1 MGTAVTINFAT
12 AAELARWD
20 DLILANPDGGDVWRS
35 RAYAEQKRLG
45 HYTPRYIVVHG
56 TELDNDK
63 TFALPSPS
71 AAGAGSDA
79 EVTET
84 EAWERAREAATWLP
98 EANPWAMAFTVHEKS
113 VPFVGK
119 LWYLPKGPG
128 FETLAEMA
136 WVTRILADFAKDH
149 GAFMLKIE
157 PRLTFQAA
165 ADSLESH
172 VAPLPPGPD
181 SNDDPT
187 GSDSND
193 DPHAE
198 LRAARAAVRADLISE
213 GFVETLPIIP
223 NASTVIVD
231 LATAPGDIT
240 DGSIKDVL
248 LANIGQKARYAINR
262 ARRDGV
268 TIEQVDATDANCVLM
283 FGLLAD
289 TAEGAFGIRSRAY
302 YTSFWKSF
310 AASGQGQFFF
320 AFFEGQLV
328 AGAFAM
334 IFGNRSTYK
343 DGASLRQKTGYG
355 ASHLMQFEVMIW
367 ARSRGSISHDLCGSP
382 AADEVANTEH
392 PFYGIGLFKT
402 SFCPNVTDYIGVW
415 DYPLNA
421 LKYRFWVSFAERAAR
436 RLSLI
441 VRKDPYY

>member
-1 MGTAVTINFAT
+1 MGTAVTIDFAT

-35 RAYAEQKRLG
+35 RDYTEQKRLG
-45 HYTPRYIVVHG
+45 HYMPRYIVVRG
-56 TELDNDK
+56 TELDNAK
-63 TFALPSPS
+63 T
-71 AAGAGSDA
+71 G
-79 EVTET
+79 
-84 EAWERAREAATWLP
+84 REDAATWLP

-113 VPFVGK
+113 VPLTGK

-128 FETLAEMA
+128 FETLAEIE

-149 GAFMLKIE
+149 GAFLLKIE

-165 ADSLESH
+165 ADGLEGYF
-172 VAPLPPGPD
+172 APIP
-181 SNDDPT
+181 
-187 GSDSND
+187 SDE
-193 DPHAE
+193 DPHGE
-198 LRAARAAVRADLISE
+198 LRAARAAVRADLSAN

-231 LATAPGDIT
+231 IAAAAGDVVDGTAN
-240 DGSIKDVL
+240 DVL
-248 LANIGQKARYAINR
+248 LKNLGQKARYAINR

-268 TIEQVDATDANCVLM
+268 TVQQVAATDDNCALM
-283 FGLLAD
+283 FDLLTD
-289 TAEGAFGIRSRAY
+289 TADGSFGIRSRQY
-302 YTSFWKSF
+302 YTTFWKRF
-310 AASGQGQFFF
+310 EASGHGQLFF
-320 AFFEGQLV
+320 AYFDGKLV

-343 DGASLRQKTGYG
+343 DGASLRKKTGYG
-355 ASHLMQFEVMIW
+355 ASHLMQFDVMVW

-382 AADEVANTEH
+382 AADELADTEH

-402 SFCPNVTDYIGVW
+402 SFSPVVTDYIGVW

-421 LKYRFWVSFAERAAR
+421 TKYRFWVSFAERAAR

>member
-1 MGTAVTINFAT
+1 
-12 AAELARWD
+12 
-20 DLILANPDGGDVWRS
+20 
-35 RAYAEQKRLG
+35 
-45 HYTPRYIVVHG
+45 
-56 TELDNDK
+56 
-63 TFALPSPS
+63 
-71 AAGAGSDA
+71 
-79 EVTET
+79 
-84 EAWERAREAATWLP
+84 
-98 EANPWAMAFTVHEKS
+98 MAFTVHEKS

-128 FETLAEMA
+128 FETLAEIS

-165 ADSLESH
+165 ADGLDGYF
-172 VAPLPPGPD
+172 API
-181 SNDDPT
+181 PT
-187 GSDSND
+187 EE
-193 DPHAE
+193 DPHVE
-198 LRAARAAVRADLISE
+198 LRAARAAVRADLTGD

-231 LATAPGDIT
+231 LATSPGDIT
-240 DGSIKDVL
+240 DGTVKDVL
-248 LANIGQKARYAINR
+248 LAHIGQKARYAINR

-268 TIEQVDATDANCVLM
+268 TVEQVDATDANCALM

-289 TAEGAFGIRSRAY
+289 TADGSFGIRSSAY
-302 YTSFWKSF
+302 YTSFWKRF
-310 AASGQGQFFF
+310 AASGQGQLFF
-320 AFFEGQLV
+320 AYFEGQLV

-343 DGASLRQKTGYG
+343 DGASLRKKTGYG
-355 ASHLMQFEVMIW
+355 ASHLMQFEVMVW

-402 SFCPNVTDYIGVW
+402 SFSSRVTDYVGVW

>member
-1 MGTAVTINFAT
+1 MGTAVTVNFAT

-35 RAYAEQKRLG
+35 REYAEQKRLG
-45 HYTPRYIVVHG
+45 HYTPRYIVVRG

-63 TFALPSPS
+63 VGTGED
-71 AAGAGSDA
+71 AAWRPG
-79 EVTET
+79 
-84 EAWERAREAATWLP
+84 
-98 EANPWAMAFTVHEKS
+98 ANPWAMAFTVHEKS
-113 VPFVGK
+113 VPLVGR

-128 FETLAEMA
+128 FESLAEIE

-165 ADSLESH
+165 ADGLEGYF
-172 VAPLPPGPD
+172 API
-181 SNDDPT
+181 PT
-187 GSDSND
+187 EE
-193 DPHAE
+193 DPHVE
-198 LRAARAAVRADLISE
+198 LRASRAAVRADLTGE

-223 NASTVIVD
+223 NASTVLVD
-231 LATAPGDIT
+231 LASSSGDVV
-240 DGSIKDVL
+240 DGSVNDVL
-248 LANIGQKARYAINR
+248 LKHLGQKARYAINR

-268 TIEQVDATDANCVLM
+268 MVQQVSATDENCALM

-289 TAEGAFGIRSRAY
+289 TADGSFGIRSREY
-302 YTSFWKSF
+302 YTSYWKRF
-310 AASGQGQFFF
+310 EASGHGQLFF
-320 AFFEGQLV
+320 AYFEGQLV

-343 DGASLRQKTGYG
+343 DGASLRKKTGYG
-355 ASHLMQFEVMIW
+355 ASHLMQFDVMVW

-382 AADEVANTEH
+382 AADELANTEH

-402 SFCPNVTDYIGVW
+402 SFSPRVTDYIGVW

-421 LKYRFWVSFAERAAR
+421 AKYRFWVSFAERAAR

>member
-1 MGTAVTINFAT
+1 VGTAVTINFAT

-35 RAYAEQKRLG
+35 RSYAEQKRLG
-45 HYTPRYIVVHG
+45 HYTPRFIVVHG
-56 TELDNDK
+56 TELDNAK
-63 TFALPSPS
+63 SFVAPSGALDS
-71 AAGAGSDA
+71 AA
-79 EVTET
+79 
-84 EAWERAREAATWLP
+84 ERAAREHAREAATWLP
-98 EANPWAMAFTVHEKS
+98 GANPWAMAFTVHEKS

-128 FETLAEMA
+128 FESLAEIA
-136 WVTRILADFAKDH
+136 WVTRILADFAKDN

-165 ADSLESH
+165 ADGLDGYF
-172 VAPLPPGPD
+172 API
-181 SNDDPT
+181 PT
-187 GSDSND
+187 DD

-198 LRAARAAVRADLISE
+198 LRAARAAVRADLTGD

-223 NASTVIVD
+223 NASTVLVD
-231 LATAPGDIT
+231 LSAAPGDVT
-240 DGSIKDVL
+240 DGSVNDVL
-248 LANIGQKARYAINR
+248 LKNIGQKARYAINR

-268 TIEQVDATDANCVLM
+268 TVEQVAATDQNCALM
-283 FGLLAD
+283 FGLLSD
-289 TAEGAFGIRSRAY
+289 TAEGSFGIRSREY
-302 YTSFWKSF
+302 YTSFWKRF
-310 AASGQGQFFF
+310 DACGHGQLFF
-320 AFFEGQLV
+320 AYFEGQLV

-334 IFGNRSTYK
+334 IFGTRSTYK

-355 ASHLMQFEVMIW
+355 ASHLMQFEVMVW
-367 ARSRGSISHDLCGSP
+367 ARSRGSFTHDLCGSP
-382 AADEVANTEH
+382 SADEVANTEH

-402 SFCPNVTDYIGVW
+402 SFSPRVTDYIGVW